1 MAPHSSTLAW
11 KIPRTEEPG
20 GPPIYGAAQS
30 QTQLKQL
37 SSSSSRFVIAFL
49 PRSKCLVQ
57 KHHPAH
63 GSFHLS
69 TPLASVIPHLSLPS
83 PVGFFLKKDL
93 EVKIQ
98 LPSNQLCVFSH
109 RRMTSCRALLLV
121 RKNFPRNQL
130 RTSLQIPFVKILPFP
145 FVIQP
150 QTMEESVPLNQSGLP
165 PWAEVNPKFHCCYS
179 SEIWVN
185 YRMPNLVIRT
195 LAIYFPSFYNEC
207 KLKVKFALGRYI
219 LSSKTGHQSARST
232 AGKTIKQ
239 AQKLK
244 TSGGHLV

>member
-1 MAPHSSTLAW
+1 MCL
-11 KIPRTEEPG
+11 
-20 GPPIYGAAQS
+20 
-30 QTQLKQL
+30 L
-37 SSSSSRFVIAFL
+37 IAT
-49 PRSKCLVQ
+49 CL
-57 KHHPAH
+57 
-63 GSFHLS
+63 L
-69 TPLASVIPHLSLPS
+69 
-83 PVGFFLKKDL
+83 
-93 EVKIQ
+93 
-98 LPSNQLCVFSH
+98 NQLCVFSH

-130 RTSLQIPFVKILPFP
+130 RISLQIPFVKILPFP

-150 QTMEESVPLNQSGLP
+150 LTMEESVPLNQSGVP

-195 LAIYFPSFYNEC
+195 LAIYFPSLYNEC

-244 TSGGHLV
+244 TSGGIWYKQIVP